1 MMTRKEINQMMK
13 AVKVEAQAI
22 IKESGELHQ
31 DDIDNIITEVM
42 KKYKLKYDEAV
53 YYLDFLYNL

>member
-1 MMTRKEINQMMK
+1 MTRKEINQMIK
-13 AVKVEAQAI
+13 VVKVKVQAI

-42 KKYKLKYDEAV
+42 KKYHIKYDDAV
-53 YYLDFLYNL
+53 YYLDFLYQL

>member
-1 MMTRKEINQMMK
+1 MTRKEINQMIK
-13 AVKVEAQAI
+13 AVKVEAQLI
-22 IKESGELHQ
+22 LKESSELQQ
-31 DDIDNIITEVM
+31 DDIDNIITEAI